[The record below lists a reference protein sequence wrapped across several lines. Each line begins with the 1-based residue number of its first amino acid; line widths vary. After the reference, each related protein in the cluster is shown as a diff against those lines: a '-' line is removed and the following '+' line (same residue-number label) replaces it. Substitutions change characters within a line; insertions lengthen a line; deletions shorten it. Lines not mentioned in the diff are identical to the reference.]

1 MNSQFSRAKRFS
13 EILDHT
19 FQLCKNHFST
29 FFLIFLF
36 TLGPLYLLEAIL
48 LMATGTGFFIQTGTG
63 ANYLEQIMTGMDE
76 TFETGADVSGII
88 NFGLIFLLPLSMAA
102 TLLAVK
108 RIKDGESFTPGS
120 VIKQAGV
127 RYGPLLGSSVIIGL
141 IFFIVVFV
149 MIITL
154 IFPMFIPLLTLEF
167 ESAIGTI
174 ILMLLL
180 FLGIG
185 LLVFLW
191 FTRWSFYMAGVLFRE
206 GFPGIGYSWRLTKKN
221 TWRIVGLFLIIALIT
236 SIITGA
242 VDVLLVFIL
251 GNSVLYTMISKVVV
265 MFTYMISSVAYAVLY
280 FDLKLRHDGDD
291 LKEMIDD
298 YQNN

>member
-1 MNSQFSRAKRFS
+1 MNSQFSRAKKFS

-19 FQLCKNHFST
+19 FQLCKNNFST
-29 FFLIFLF
+29 FFLILLF

-48 LMATGTGFFIQTGTG
+48 LVARGTGFFIHTGTG
-63 ANYLEQIMTGMDE
+63 ANYLEQILAGMDE
-76 TFETGADVSGII
+76 TFETGADISGIV
-88 NFGLIFLLPLSMAA
+88 NLGMLFLLPLSMAA
-102 TLLAVK
+102 ILLAVK

-120 VIKQAGV
+120 IIKQAGV

-141 IFFIVVFV
+141 IFFVVVFV
-149 MIITL
+149 MIIAL

-191 FTRWSFYMAGVLFRE
+191 FTRWSFYLAAVLFRE

-221 TWRIVGLFLIIALIT
+221 TWRIAGLFIIITLIT

-242 VDVLLVFIL
+242 VDMILVFIL
-251 GNSVLYTMISKVVV
+251 GNSVLYTIISSVVV
-265 MFTYMISSVAYAVLY
+265 MITYMISSVAYAVIY
-280 FDLKLRHDGDD
+280 FDLKLRHEGDD
-291 LKEMIDD
+291 LRKMIDD